1 MGFFGKLFKGP
12 EVDMEKS
19 NANAKKMRL
28 LFDQAVEGG
37 SGYRLI
43 FGYTEDVSRFNY
55 GFVHGSK
62 TKIGNLIVGW
72 NEANQTIV
80 VVPTVPDLS
89 GCGDPTYYRRSEILK
104 AYRNKYPTD
113 AFIIYP
119 DKKGYIGI
127 NAYDWLEDE
136 KLYVY
141 VSQADE
147 LAAFTK
153 KYPSTSSNEKKDA
166 ISLQSRTSKYGFC
179 KSSKMTVNRI
189 RTTHFAVSTISAGLG
204 KKWLLNQYN
213 IPRTVY

>member
-1 MGFFGKLFKGP
+1 MIWKKAAP
-12 EVDMEKS
+12 MQ
-19 NANAKKMRL
+19 KKMRV
-28 LFDQAVEGG
+28 LFNQVVENGDN
-37 SGYRLI
+37 YRLI

-72 NEANQTIV
+72 NEAAQTIV

-89 GCGDPTYYRRSEILK
+89 GYGDPTCYRRSEILK

-141 VSQADE
+141 VSQEEE
-147 LAAFTK
+147 LAAFT
-153 KYPSTSSNEKKDA
+153 SFFMN
-166 ISLQSRTSKYGFC
+166 Q
-179 KSSKMTVNRI
+179 
-189 RTTHFAVSTISAGLG
+189 FAT
-204 KKWLLNQYN
+204 K
-213 IPRTVY
+213 